1 MASEAEKEEWTGG
14 EVLFAGGTDWAKIAR
29 GGSSKKQTD
38 QEKMAEAERKQL
50 YPDQLAPVRLKSLVG
65 VKVMFVA
72 AGSGACHSII
82 GDAAGKCYTWG
93 RNERGQ
99 LGHGDLLQR
108 NVPTIIK
115 KLSGKKVIAGAGG
128 KHHSAVVT
136 SDGESYTF
144 GSNLYG
150 QCGTGSLK
158 SKDKVE
164 ELIQSPVLASVS
176 NCDDVSCGVEFTMWL
191 CDGKVFS
198 AGLPQYGQL
207 GHNTDHEYNA
217 KDSSVKLMYAPQP
230 QPKQIQALS
239 QFTVTKVAC
248 GQNHTLALTQEGQ
261 AFSWGNGGYGRL
273 GHVKQQDEFKPRN
286 IETFNQR
293 VPVAPDV
300 AACSTTATFCVVQVG
315 GQVYA
320 CGKWKSSGDN
330 TMYPKAFMDLQG
342 WNIRHMAAGATHYA
356 VAADQSTITWGQAG
370 NGELGY
376 GPSGKKSSANPD
388 KVYALEGVH
397 THQVA
402 CGIGHTLFL
411 VKPGSKQ
418 VEDLEV
424 YEPAVAEEEALP
436 EPEAAPAAKGKG
448 KAAAGK
454 GKAKAAT
461 GKAAAGKR
469 KAEDG
474 EEGAAAPKGRGRAK
488 K

>member
-1 MASEAEKEEWTGG
+1 MASEVEKEEWTGG

-108 NVPTIIK
+108 NVPTIVK

-136 SDGESYTF
+136 NDGESYTF

-164 ELIQSPVLASVS
+164 A
-176 NCDDVSCGVEFTMWL
+176 
-191 CDGKVFS
+191 
-198 AGLPQYGQL
+198 
-207 GHNTDHEYNA
+207 
-217 KDSSVKLMYAPQP
+217 SVKLMYAPQP
-230 QPKQIQALS
+230 QPRQIQALS